1 MNTQQLKCFIAV
13 SERLSFTKASEI
25 LFLSVPTVTHHIKS
39 LEYELDTIL
48 FIRDKHQ
55 VSLTN
60 DGKKFYNEAIK
71 IIQIEEDYKK
81 NLNEENQT
89 IKVIC
94 TSYSELDLIIKVFAN
109 LPEYKPEISFKN
121 YSEGLY
127 DLKHLNADIML
138 GSDNMLLEEKDLVLK
153 VSKKVTSYLILR
165 KDHPLSQKKKIY
177 FKDLEIET
185 IIRLNN
191 ILIPFY
197 SRNKIKDLINIH
209 TGRKKDI
216 TCDDELIAL
225 SMITMNQGVSII
237 PEYRVPKH
245 LHEELT
251 IRNIEENEP
260 FKYGLIINPDNNY
273 SYIDDFINSFKK
285 VINSYKFNDDIL

>member
-1 MNTQQLKCFIAV
+1 M
-13 SERLSFTKASEI
+13 
-25 LFLSVPTVTHHIKS
+25 
-39 LEYELDTIL
+39 
-48 FIRDKHQ
+48 
-55 VSLTN
+55 
-60 DGKKFYNEAIK
+60 
-71 IIQIEEDYKK
+71 
-81 NLNEENQT
+81 
-89 IKVIC
+89 
-94 TSYSELDLIIKVFAN
+94 
-109 LPEYKPEISFKN
+109 
-121 YSEGLY
+121 
-127 DLKHLNADIML
+127 
-138 GSDNMLLEEKDLVLK
+138 
-153 VSKKVTSYLILR
+153 
-165 KDHPLSQKKKIY
+165 
-177 FKDLEIET
+177 
-185 IIRLNN
+185 
-191 ILIPFY
+191 IPFY

-273 SYIDDFINSFKK
+273 PYIDDFIDSFKK

>member
-13 SERLSFTKASEI
+13 SERLSFTKASEM

-55 VSLTN
+55 VSLTS

-71 IIQIEEDYKK
+71 IIQIEENFKK
-81 NLNEENQT
+81 DLNIEHKT

-94 TSYSELDLIIKVFAN
+94 TSYSELDLIIQVFAS
-109 LPEYKPEISFKN
+109 LPQYKPEIIVKN
-121 YSEGLY
+121 YGEALY
-127 DLKHLNADIML
+127 DLKHLYGDVML
-138 GSDNMLLEEKDLVLK
+138 GSDNMLLEDKALILE
-153 VSKKVTSYLILR
+153 VSRKVTSYLILR
-165 KDHPLSQKKKIY
+165 KDHPLNQKKKIY
-177 FKDLEIET
+177 FKDLENET

-197 SRNKIKDLINIH
+197 SQNKIKDLINIH
-209 TGRKKDI
+209 TGRKKDL

-225 SMITMNQGVSII
+225 SMVIMNQGVTLI

-260 FKYGLIINPDNNY
+260 FKYGLIINPDSNY
-273 SYIDDFINSFKK
+273 PYIDDFINNFKK
-285 VINSYKFNDDIL
+285 IIKNYKFNDDIL

>member
-1 MNTQQLKCFIAV
+1 MNTQQLRCFIAV
-13 SERLSFTKASEI
+13 SEKLSFTKASEM
-25 LFLSVPTVTHHIKS
+25 LFLTVPTVTHHIKS

-55 VSLTN
+55 VSLTS

-71 IIQIEEDYKK
+71 IIQIEENFKK
-81 NLNEENQT
+81 DLNIEHKT

-94 TSYSELDLIIKVFAN
+94 TSYSELDLIIQVFAN
-109 LPEYKPEISFKN
+109 LTQYKPEIIVKN
-121 YSEGLY
+121 YGEALY
-127 DLKHLNADIML
+127 DLKHLYADVML
-138 GSDNMLLEEKDLVLK
+138 GSDNMLLEDKDLVLK
-153 VSKKVTSYLILR
+153 ASKKVTSYLILR
-165 KDHPLSQKKKIY
+165 KDHPLNQKKKIY
-177 FKDLEIET
+177 FKDLENET

-197 SRNKIKDLINIH
+197 SQNKIKDLINIH
-209 TGRKKDI
+209 TGRKKDL

-225 SMITMNQGVSII
+225 SMVIMNQGVTLI

-245 LHEELT
+245 LHEELA

-273 SYIDDFINSFKK
+273 PYIDGFINNFKK
-285 VINSYKFNDDIL
+285 IIKNYKFNDDIL

>member
-13 SERLSFTKASEI
+13 SERLSFTKASEM

-39 LEYELDTIL
+39 LEYELNTTL

-55 VSLTN
+55 VVLTN
-60 DGKKFYNEAIK
+60 DGKKFYSEAVK
-71 IIQIEEDYKK
+71 IMQIEESFKK
-81 NLNEENQT
+81 NLDSENKT

-94 TSYSELDLIIKVFAN
+94 TSYSELDLVAKIFEN
-109 LPEYKPEISFKN
+109 LSSYKPSISIKN

-127 DLKHLNADIML
+127 ELKHLNADVMF

-153 VSKKVTSYLILR
+153 ASKNVTSYLIL
-165 KDHPLSQKKKIY
+165 KKEDPLNKKKKFY
-177 FKDLEIET
+177 FNDLEDKI

-209 TGRKKDI
+209 TGNKNDLI
-216 TCDDELIAL
+216 CDDEQIAL
-225 SMITMNQGVSII
+225 SMIMMNQGVSII
-237 PEYRVPKH
+237 PEYRIPQY
-245 LHEELT
+245 LNNELV

-260 FKYGLIINPDNNY
+260 FKYGVIINPENN
-273 SYIDDFINSFKK
+273 SSCINDFVNSFNK
-285 VINSYKFNDDIL
+285 VIKKYKFNASIK